1 MARNGAAA
9 NSGHVDVFTETL
21 KLILTLEGRQPAA
34 SMPARLDALFE
45 RLADPD
51 LADAEDVE
59 DAIWA
64 AWTDHQEEAAGE
76 VMERAIAALGRKQF
90 DIAETRLTALV
101 ELHPDYAEAWNKRAT
116 LYFLVGR
123 DEESVADIVRTLKLE
138 PRHYGAICGFA
149 QLCLK
154 RGDRAGALAAFEAAL
169 RINPHLKQIREAAQ
183 QLRDGF
189 AGRLH

>member
-1 MARNGAAA
+1 MARQGAIA
-9 NSGHVDVFTETL
+9 NSLHVDVFTDTL
-21 KLILTLEGRQPAA
+21 KLILTLEERRPAA

-51 LADAEDVE
+51 LTDAEDVE
-59 DAIWA
+59 DAIWSV
-64 AWTDHQEEAAGE
+64 WTEHHDEAAGE
-76 VMERAIAALGRKQF
+76 VVERAIAALGRKQF
-90 DIAETRLTALV
+90 DIAETRLTSLV

-123 DEESVADIVRTLKLE
+123 DEESVADIARTLKLE

-154 RGDRAGALAAFEAAL
+154 RGDRAGALASFEAAL
-169 RINPHLKQIREAAQ
+169 RINPHLTQIREAAQ